1 MPRGN
6 RTRTPILNEHNAT
19 GRSGI
24 MASSKHY
31 GSRYQKARREWMQ
44 TLGMYPACWL
54 CGQEID
60 TTLHHYSRDSFELDH
75 VYPVS
80 ERPDLACDPQWFRP
94 AHKKCNASRKAHGWS
109 ADEFRQH
116 HTVNTTQPVQLDTM
130 QLANMMNTSTNT
142 KINNTFDDDAYP
154 IGVVPRVRRD
164 RLVQSDKTVLDE
176 ATKKSKVPL
185 SLKAKK
191 NVDPMPVLVSR
202 DWSCAHVTSPCGHCR
217 QFGRNRRMEYNNW
230 KDRHPELNTP

>member
-1 MPRGN
+1 MW
-6 RTRTPILNEHNAT
+6 NAYDLTNST
-19 GRSGI
+19 GIVYIFYRATSVVGGVGGCI
-24 MASSKHY
+24 SS
-31 GSRYQKARREWMQ
+31 A
-44 TLGMYPACWL
+44 P
-54 CGQEID
+54 
-60 TTLHHYSRDSFELDH
+60 
-75 VYPVS
+75 
-80 ERPDLACDPQWFRP
+80 
-94 AHKKCNASRKAHGWS
+94 KAHGYTYNIIS
-109 ADEFRQH
+109 LMGNYMSYR
-116 HTVNTTQPVQLDTM
+116 TI
-130 QLANMMNTSTNT
+130 TNT